1 MYILIDGEGKWCKNK
16 RCSEFFYEARKI
28 NDNRTI
34 DSDQVIYVQIVL
46 SSMNNSP
53 SYS

>member
-1 MYILIDGEGKWCKNK
+1 MSSSTKQE
-16 RCSEFFYEARKI
+16 KI

>member
-16 RCSEFFYEARKI
+16 RSSTKQEKI